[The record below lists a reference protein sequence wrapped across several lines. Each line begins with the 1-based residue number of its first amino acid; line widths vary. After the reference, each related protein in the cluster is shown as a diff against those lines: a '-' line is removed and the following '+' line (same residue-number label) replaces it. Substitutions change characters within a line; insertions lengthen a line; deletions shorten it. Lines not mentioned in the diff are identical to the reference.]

1 MALLGRIISA
11 AAGRAAARQLGGVSA
26 GPLGALAGVALP
38 FMLRRFGPLGMIGMA
53 LGGYAVKKIADA
65 EGQRQAR
72 DATAP
77 LQSPAPQGRDTSIS
91 SLPKL
96 PPV

>member
-1 MALLGRIISA
+1 MSVLGKIIGA
-11 AAGRAAARQLGGVSA
+11 AAGRTAARQLGGVSA

-38 FMLRRFGPLGMIGMA
+38 FMLRRFGPLGMIGVA
-53 LGGYAVKKIADA
+53 LGGYAIKKIAEA
-65 EGQRQAR
+65 EGARQSKESAA
-72 DATAP
+72 AT
-77 LQSPAPQGRDTSIS
+77 PQGFDTSIS